1 MSLLPGVS
9 LIIVILHVVVNS
21 PCSSLVIINFL
32 FLLSLR
38 ASRLFAGSAG
48 QILLFIPCCKLQ
60 ALYIFFLSEPNRL
73 LPLLSFRRF
82 PPTQSSSNSQL
93 RESME
98 NKHHT
103 CDHSNTL
110 LASSSKILPP
120 PPPSLFLCLFLFYSL
135 EVFIMVTK
143 SITIFL
149 PFLHCIFFI
158 FESFAVSLCLLPN
171 NHSDYSSFHISTLL
185 VIKKA
190 IANALPPQQADLSSH
205 LFCSDPFL
213 SCSSSFHISSHF
225 LFLFRFFY

>member
-110 LASSSKILPP
+110 LASSSKRLFFPP
-120 PPPSLFLCLFLFYSL
+120 PHYFFVFSSSIAWRSSSWLPKALIYFCLSYTVFFSSLSLLQFHCAFFLTIILTIHLSTFQLFLS
-135 EVFIMVTK
+135 
-143 SITIFL
+143 
-149 PFLHCIFFI
+149 
-158 FESFAVSLCLLPN
+158 
-171 NHSDYSSFHISTLL
+171 
-185 VIKKA
+185 
-190 IANALPPQQADLSSH
+190 
-205 LFCSDPFL
+205 
-213 SCSSSFHISSHF
+213 
-225 LFLFRFFY
+225 